1 MMILPYLLLH
11 MSAILVDG
19 SVWHSIDAGNL
30 PLPTSEMMTEKATSS
45 EIACTMEASLNNCPF
60 YCYGDNRCLVV
71 EERNLVKLNLQ
82 NDGTSMK
89 DLQTNLKCKM
99 NQGRWWCI
107 DISISSFDKFY
118 MNIKYPCKET
128 LILM

>member
-1 MMILPYLLLH
+1 

-45 EIACTMEASLNNCPF
+45 EIACAMEASLNNCPF

-99 NQGRWWCI
+99 NQGR
-107 DISISSFDKFY
+107 
-118 MNIKYPCKET
+118 
-128 LILM
+128 